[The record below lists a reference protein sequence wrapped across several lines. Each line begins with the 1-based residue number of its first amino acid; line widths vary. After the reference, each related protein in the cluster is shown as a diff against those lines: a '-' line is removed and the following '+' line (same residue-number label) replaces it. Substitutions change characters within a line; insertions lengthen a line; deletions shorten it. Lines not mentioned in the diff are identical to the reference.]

1 MPQQKQVC
9 CLTSVKAAISIF
21 DRKAPRQ
28 NSMEALKVLEVFTA
42 FDIFCIALHIL
53 FSFKTPN
60 NGTLF
65 SFLIAVSSDEEYV
78 HFRIFSY
85 SPLVFVF
92 AADILIHVI
101 KSLLI

>member
-28 NSMEALKVLEVFTA
+28 NSMEALKDLAVLTA

-53 FSFKTPN
+53 FSFKVPKK
-60 NGTLF
+60 GTLF
-65 SFLIAVSSDEEYV
+65 SFLIAVRLDE
-78 HFRIFSY
+78 
-85 SPLVFVF
+85 
-92 AADILIHVI
+92 A
-101 KSLLI
+101 

>member
-1 MPQQKQVC
+1 MA
-9 CLTSVKAAISIF
+9 SVKVAISIF

-53 FSFKTPN
+53 FSFKVPKK
-60 NGTLF
+60 GTLF

-85 SPLVFVF
+85 SSGYINSCDKVVV
-92 AADILIHVI
+92 DIVGICRAIHF
-101 KSLLI
+101 K